1 MCILNSTTSTKCI
14 WLSGQDFTRQE
25 ETSGGRQRLEVTEIK
40 VNPQLQGDLLK
51 GIDNKIRKLREELY
65 VLSLVTHSL

>member
-1 MCILNSTTSTKCI
+1 MKLHVYSKFYNNQKKCI

-40 VNPQLQGDLLK
+40 VRPQLAQDFQGNLSM
-51 GIDNKIRKLREELY
+51 GSDNCSGAAQ
-65 VLSLVTHSL
+65 VH